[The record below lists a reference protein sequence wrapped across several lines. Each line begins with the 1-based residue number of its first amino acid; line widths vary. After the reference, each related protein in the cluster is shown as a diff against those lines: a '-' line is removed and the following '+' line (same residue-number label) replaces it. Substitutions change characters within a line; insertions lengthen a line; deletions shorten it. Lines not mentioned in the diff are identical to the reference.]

1 MVVTRGW
8 GMLRARVGFYFNF
21 GCTKSLSVP
30 GLISSRGEQRL
41 LSSCGAPASHFGGF
55 SCCGAQA

>member
-30 GLISSRGEQRL
+30 GLISSRGEQQL
-41 LSSCGAPASHFGGF
+41 LSSYGAPASHFSGF
-55 SCCGAQA
+55 SCGAQA